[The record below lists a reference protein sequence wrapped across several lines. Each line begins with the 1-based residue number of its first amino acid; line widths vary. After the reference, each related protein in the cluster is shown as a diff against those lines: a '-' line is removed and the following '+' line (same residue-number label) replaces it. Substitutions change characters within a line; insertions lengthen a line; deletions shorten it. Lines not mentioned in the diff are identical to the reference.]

1 MRVREFITEAKVSV
15 KDQIINTVRKNGGN
29 PNEYF
34 VRFTD
39 IDKLGFSAKQQFGRS
54 LDVDHPDYYPDYI
67 GAGKGNPALWF
78 YPLKTYINDNDLYAI
93 EKPYVWLVKLKPNAW
108 LQQVD
113 RKTKTKQEAPQ
124 GKERVG
130 MMKNVSPFPAA
141 IFFKPGFD
149 VVGKYYDY
157 GSQHKR
163 HGEVKGPSQGKP
175 TFFDKVRGH
184 A

>member
-1 MRVREFITEAKVSV
+1 
-15 KDQIINTVRKNGGN
+15 
-29 PNEYF
+29 
-34 VRFTD
+34 
-39 IDKLGFSAKQQFGRS
+39 
-54 LDVDHPDYYPDYI
+54 
-67 GAGKGNPALWF
+67 
-78 YPLKTYINDNDLYAI
+78 LYAI

-113 RKTKTKQEAPQ
+113 RKTKTKQDAPQ

-130 MMKNVSPFPAA
+130 IMKNIMPFPAA

-163 HGEVKGPSQGKP
+163 HGEVKGSAQGKP
-175 TFFDKVRGH
+175 SFFDKVRGH

>member
-1 MRVREFITEAKVSV
+1 MRTYEFIIEAKISV
-15 KDQIINTVRKNGGN
+15 RAQIINDVRKNGGKAD
-29 PNEYF
+29 EYF

-54 LDVDHPDYYPDYI
+54 PDVDDPAFTPDYI

-78 YPLKTYINDNDLYAI
+78 YPLKTYISDNDLYAI
-93 EKPYVWLVKLKPNAW
+93 EKPYVWLVRLKPTSW
-108 LQQVD
+108 LQPVD
-113 RKTKTKQEAPQ
+113 AKTTTKQEAPQ

-130 MMKNVSPFPAA
+130 MLKNIRPFPAA

-163 HGEVKGPSQGKP
+163 HGEVKGKP
-175 TFFDKVRGH
+175 EPTLFQRIRGDI
-184 A
+184 